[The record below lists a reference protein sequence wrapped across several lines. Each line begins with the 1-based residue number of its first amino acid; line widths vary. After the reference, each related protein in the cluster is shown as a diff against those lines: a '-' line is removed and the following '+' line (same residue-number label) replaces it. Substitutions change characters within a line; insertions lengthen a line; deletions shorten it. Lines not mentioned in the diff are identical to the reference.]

1 MSNVN
6 SADFRDKYLG
16 RIWTDSFRNSIE
28 MLPTLSSIQ
37 RAIFGFHKTR
47 NTSRKLRPKY
57 GRPTRR
63 AFKVLLTA
71 HPSMQTLNG
80 WKRMYHPAQNPAIGK
95 AMKMSS
101 ISHRMENRILTTA
114 FESAISAAEIKGNK
128 CTNKL
133 IPSFIHPVV
142 FIQLP
147 DAVGCQSFSTG
158 VRFLQ
163 FSSCVKT
170 LVCIYVNNSPQCS
183 LDSNCF
189 TFSAI
194 RPFLYSLKSDRLT
207 HVGALNPLTLF
218 DVTTQNSKNKSPNSL
233 NYFTQDLLLPLI
245 GQIWIFANK
254 SIFSLKR
261 AKIEFRK
268 NSNGHRLAPCNRTFH

>member
-37 RAIFGFHKTR
+37 RAIFGFHRTR

-57 GRPTRR
+57 GRSTRR

-133 IPSFIHPVV
+133 IPSFHSSSRFHSIARCRRMPKFQHRCPLFTVLVMCEDTRLHLRQQLTAV
-142 FIQLP
+142 F
-147 DAVGCQSFSTG
+147 T
-158 VRFLQ
+158 
-163 FSSCVKT
+163 
-170 LVCIYVNNSPQCS
+170 
-183 LDSNCF
+183 
-189 TFSAI
+189 
-194 RPFLYSLKSDRLT
+194 
-207 HVGALNPLTLF
+207 
-218 DVTTQNSKNKSPNSL
+218 
-233 NYFTQDLLLPLI
+233 
-245 GQIWIFANK
+245 
-254 SIFSLKR
+254 
-261 AKIEFRK
+261 
-268 NSNGHRLAPCNRTFH
+268 